1 MGETIDS
8 LTFRDESGLPPNWRD
23 GANCKGLPA
32 DMFHPRRG
40 ENKAFSRASAICIGC
55 VVVEQCLHYALSNN
69 INVGIWG
76 GKSERQ
82 RRVMRRVIRL
92 SHEDND

>member
-1 MGETIDS
+1 MSETFESIS
-8 LTFRDESGLPPNWRD
+8 FRDVSGLPSDWRD
-23 GANCKGLPA
+23 NAACNGLPA

-55 VVVEQCLHYALSNN
+55 IVINECLHYALSNN

-82 RRVMRRVIRL
+82 RRMMRREIRQ
-92 SHEDND
+92 